1 MTNYELSYI
10 ELYNIS
16 RHGDL
21 SDLSLEKQNH
31 IQNNYLLMHSL
42 KPETFLKKTEKVTKQ
57 IKKAQKYYTQ
67 VIHQNN
73 SEYNFQKNHASLDII
88 KRVHDDDDGYTFA
101 IVKTFW
107 LKLFQRRWKKIY
119 QNKKDIIQKMKNPQN
134 LLHRQIHGKWSF
146 NTNIYDI

>member
-42 KPETFLKKTEKVTKQ
+42 KPETFLKKTEKVTKL

-73 SEYNFQKNHASLDII
+73 SEYNFQDNHASLDII
-88 KRVHDDDDGYTFA
+88 KRVHNDDYTFA

-119 QNKKDIIQKMKNPQN
+119 QNKKDIMQKMKSPQN